1 MPVHLRDL
9 DLLPELDG
17 ASSALIVP
25 CNMCPAVTVAV
36 DEGEPFIRFFSDFLK
51 SAPFERR
58 IEALRSRLSDKGV
71 RTKVFRS
78 DLPHQWFVCMWPS
91 KRRQKLQK
99 AARQYDAAIVL
110 GCDTATE
117 TVRESLESTD
127 CKVIEG
133 QEVTGFTNAKL
144 RFRLPCNVCF
154 EDCRTVPIS
163 RPGKKER
170 RDDLAATG

>member
-1 MPVHLRDL
+1 
-9 DLLPELDG
+9 
-17 ASSALIVP
+17 
-25 CNMCPAVTVAV
+25 MCPAVTAAV
-36 DEGEPFIRFFSDFLK
+36 DEGEPFIRFFRDFLT

-58 IEALRSRLSDKGV
+58 IKALQSRLSDKGV

-78 DLPHQWFVCMWPS
+78 DLPHQWFVCMWPLG
-91 KRRQKLQK
+91 RRQKLQE
-99 AARQYDAAIVL
+99 AARQFDAAIVL
-110 GCDTATE
+110 GCDTATQ
-117 TVRESLESTD
+117 TVRESLESTG

-144 RFRLPCNVCF
+144 KLRLPCNVCF

-163 RPGKKER
+163 RPGEKVR

>member
-9 DLLPELDG
+9 DVLTELEG

-25 CNMCPAVTVAV
+25 CNMCPAVTVAA
-36 DEGEPFIRFFSDFLK
+36 EEEQPFIRFFRHFLK
-51 SAPFERR
+51 SAPFERH
-58 IEALRSRLSDKGV
+58 IKALQSRLSDKGIH
-71 RTKVFRS
+71 TKVFRS

-91 KRRQKLQK
+91 GRRKKLQK
-99 AARQYDAAIVL
+99 AAAQHDAAIVL
-110 GCDTATE
+110 GCDTAIE
-117 TVRESLESTD
+117 TVRESLESTN

-154 EDCRTVPIS
+154 EDCKTVPIS
-163 RPGKKER
+163 QPR
-170 RDDLAATG
+170 RNELRSGMAATS